1 MPEWFKGPVLKTGEA
16 NYLRGF
22 ESLSIRYGNLG
33 GLHKIP
39 FLAVY
44 CPLVPCFLGHDA
56 NQHKKAIP
64 LHYPRFHP
72 LPPCLMT
79 HLMTLSLGDLNPCF
93 LHSNPRFEKKK
104 GLN

>member
-33 GLHKIP
+33 GLRKIP

-44 CPLVPCFLGHDA
+44 CPLVPCFLVHDA

-64 LHYPRFHP
+64 P
-72 LPPCLMT
+72 LTALFNDAFNDAFAGGLEPVLS
-79 HLMTLSLGDLNPCF
+79 TLKPTF
-93 LHSNPRFEKKK
+93 
-104 GLN
+104 